1 MDERAELIDYY
12 AILNLPHDAKVQ
24 GIENAYARLSAEF
37 AVNADADVEGEEAFR
52 RLNEA
57 YNVLSRAD
65 LRRQY
70 DAVFLADERKME
82 ERAQRAFER
91 KRGFAQW
98 AVIGTVGVIVLVEAV
113 VLLVIARDDIYRV
126 F

>member
-1 MDERAELIDYY
+1 VAEQQELIDYY
-12 AILNLPHDAKVQ
+12 AILNLPHNANATGV
-24 GIENAYARLSAEF
+24 ENAYARLSSEF
-37 AVNADADVEGEEAFR
+37 AVHADADVEGEEAFR

-70 DAVFLADERKME
+70 DAVFLADERRAQEKA
-82 ERAQRAFER
+82 ERAVER
-91 KRGFAQW
+91 RREMAQW
-98 AVIGTVGVIVLVEAV
+98 AILGTIGAIVVVQAIVLAY
-113 VLLVIARDDIYRV
+113 IARDEIFRV